1 MIISLTFYF
10 GKYTARMVTVFGFVS
25 NKHVMYLYFSNFK
38 I

>member
-10 GKYTARMVTVFGFVS
+10 GKYTVRMVRVFGFVS
-25 NKHVMYLYFSNFK
+25 NKHVMHLCFSNFK